1 MIEVTCIKNKELGL
15 WEATATIQLPPI
27 TVTRMKADKS
37 DLKYEFRRAFSEI
50 VEEIVEKGCEED
62 F

>member
-1 MIEVTCIKNKELGL
+1 MVDVVCSRNKELGL

-50 VEEIVEKGCEED
+50 VEEVVEKACDED

>member
-1 MIEVTCIKNKELGL
+1 MVEVTCSRNKELGL

-50 VEEIVEKGCEED
+50 VEEVVEQACDED

>member
-1 MIEVTCIKNKELGL
+1 MVEVVCSRNKELGL

-50 VEEIVEKGCEED
+50 VEEVVEKACDED

>member
-1 MIEVTCIKNKELGL
+1 MVEVTCSRNKELGL

-50 VEEIVEKGCEED
+50 VEEVVEKACDED
-62 F
+62 Y

>member
-1 MIEVTCIKNKELGL
+1 MVEVTCSRNKELGL

-50 VEEIVEKGCEED
+50 VEEVVEKACDED

>member
-1 MIEVTCIKNKELGL
+1 MVEVTCSRNKELGL

-50 VEEIVEKGCEED
+50 LEEVVEKACDED

>member
-1 MIEVTCIKNKELGL
+1 MMDIDCYKNKELGL

-50 VEEIVEKGCEED
+50 VEEVVEKACDED

>member
-1 MIEVTCIKNKELGL
+1 MVEVTCSRNKELGL
-15 WEATATIQLPPI
+15 WEATDTIQLPPI

-50 VEEIVEKGCEED
+50 VEEVVEKACDED

>member
-1 MIEVTCIKNKELGL
+1 MMDIDCYKNKELGL
-15 WEATATIQLPPI
+15 CEAKATIQLPPI

>member
-1 MIEVTCIKNKELGL
+1 MVEETCSKNKELGL

-37 DLKYEFRRAFSEI
+37 YLKYEFWRALSEI
-50 VEEIVEKGCEED
+50 VEEIVEKSCEED